1 MLDYDSIMK
10 IADRKYRELKAAKNP
25 YVAPELLP
33 QGIISDQIRAL
44 AFALVVSL
52 NNELIEEVDK
62 TMDYLHRQHG

>member
-1 MLDYDSIMK
+1 MLNYDSVMK
-10 IADRKYRELKAAKNP
+10 IADRKYKELKAAKNP

-52 NNELIEEVDK
+52 NNESIEVDK